1 MPPQQEAQ
9 QIGGAPDEFGR
20 EVEDV
25 AQHEVPGRVVPE
37 PVRPVAFLRAVQRV
51 EIASVERRDDRV
63 AEGGKQVVQAEG
75 KLPAGLPEI
84 IGKRRRIVALGP
96 HDDFES
102 GALAPV
108 PARPEPRF
116 VVEAERDGI
125 LEGDDLETPLAD
137 GFEERGF
144 EQQAIGVRRHGKARD
159 PRRERLQDPVTPVR
173 HRTGPWPLR
182 AAPKRSV
189 ARSGRGCAPRSQV
202 SITSA
207 YRG

>member
-9 QIGGAPDEFGR
+9 QIGGAPDEFGC

-25 AQHEVPGRVVPE
+25 TQHEIPGRVVPK

-51 EIASVERRDDRV
+51 EVASVERRDDRV
-63 AEGGKQVVQAEG
+63 GEGGKQVVQTEG
-75 KLPAGLPEI
+75 KLPAGLQQV

-102 GALAPV
+102 GALAPL
-108 PARPEPRF
+108 PTGSEPRF

-144 EQQAIGVRRHGKARD
+144 EQQAIGIGRQGQACD
-159 PRRERLQDPVTPVR
+159 PRRECLQDPVTPVG
-173 HRTGPWPLR
+173 HRESL
-182 AAPKRSV
+182 
-189 ARSGRGCAPRSQV
+189 Q
-202 SITSA
+202 
-207 YRG
+207 